1 MARELRLDW
10 EEFDQSIS
18 PTLTSRWASMSTA
31 PYQENGQWVSV
42 FLLPETSGESHDL
55 SRLEMLNTHLA
66 MSLSA
71 KLKQLMLLEKESIGD
86 PRAVIFPG
94 SAEWIAEG
102 MDIEL
107 VQ

>member
-18 PTLTSRWASMSTA
+18 PTLTSRWSSMSTV
-31 PYQENGQWVSV
+31 PYQENGRWVSV
-42 FLLPETSGESHDL
+42 FLLPETSGEYTTL
-55 SRLEMLNTHLA
+55 VCVKILITWIA
-66 MSLSA
+66 MSLTA
-71 KLKQLMLLEKESIGD
+71 KLKQLMLLERD
-86 PRAVIFPG
+86 ANANPRDVIFSG

-107 VQ
+107 AQ

>member
-1 MARELRLDW
+1 
-10 EEFDQSIS
+10 
-18 PTLTSRWASMSTA
+18 MSTA

-55 SRLEMLNTHLA
+55 SHVEMLNTQLV
-66 MSLSA
+66 MLLSA

-86 PRAVIFPG
+86 LCAVIFPG
-94 SAEWIAEG
+94 LAEWIAKG

>member
-1 MARELRLDW
+1 
-10 EEFDQSIS
+10 
-18 PTLTSRWASMSTA
+18 MSTA

-42 FLLPETSGESHDL
+42 FLLPETSGEYCGFACF
-55 SRLEMLNTHLA
+55 EILNMRIA
-66 MSLSA
+66 MSLTV
-71 KLKQLMLLEKESIGD
+71 KLKQLMLLEKDAIGD
-86 PRAVIFPG
+86 PRGIIFPG